1 MKDEKFTT
9 AIEEIVHNDPRYAAE
24 AYSFISDAVLY
35 TSRKQEADS
44 RIQKRHITG
53 KELLLGIKEFAVNQ
67 FGPIAPEVLRYWGL
81 NDSMA
86 IGNVV
91 FNMVNNQLLGKSQED
106 TIDDFRNG
114 FDFDSEFAEPFLPQD
129 DSKTPIPVID

>member
-9 AIEEIVHNDPRYAAE
+9 AVARIVNTDPRYAPE
-24 AYSFISDAVLY
+24 AYSFISDAVLF
-35 TSRKQEADS
+35 TARKLESDT
-44 RIQKRHITG
+44 RNKRHITG
-53 KELLLGIKEFAVNQ
+53 KELLIGIKEFAMEQ

-81 NDSMA
+81 SDSMA
-86 IGNVV
+86 IGHVV

-114 FDFDSEFAEPFLPQD
+114 FDFDSEFSEPFIPHEEPEI
-129 DSKTPIPVID
+129 PIPVID